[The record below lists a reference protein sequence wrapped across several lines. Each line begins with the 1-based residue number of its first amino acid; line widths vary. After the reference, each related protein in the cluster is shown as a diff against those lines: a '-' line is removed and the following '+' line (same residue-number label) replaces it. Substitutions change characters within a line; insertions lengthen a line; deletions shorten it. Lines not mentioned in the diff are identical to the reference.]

1 MGKDG
6 GIQLDNKRHDW
17 ELQVAVP
24 LVWCVMLEPS
34 RRTLFAAC
42 RTSLFPWKLQ
52 HGQEKTQSKWPEYA
66 VKALRKQ

>member
-1 MGKDG
+1 MGKDE

-34 RRTLFAAC
+34 RRTLSQLVARRC
-42 RTSLFPWKLQ
+42 S
-52 HGQEKTQSKWPEYA
+52 HGSCSM
-66 VKALRKQ
+66 VRRKHSPSGRNMP